1 MALIIMEYK
10 NNNGFT
16 LIELLIAMF
25 IFSILVF
32 AVSAVYLSF
41 SKAQARTRASQQLL
55 NDAQYALELM
65 AREVRNDSMYDYTP
79 TVADCNAILDSNYD
93 TCLLLKR
100 GNGELIAFAV
110 YQPSQSLVYIIF
122 DCNEDYSSC
131 TWSDAFNRT
140 NLLSYS
146 LNEVRVTDLNFYIE
160 PSSDPYESG
169 INQQSKVTIS
179 MEVTYDSQRAP
190 EQVSH
195 RLQTTISARD
205 YRR

>member
-1 MALIIMEYK
+1 MIIMKYK
-10 NNNGFT
+10 NNSGFT
-16 LIELLIAMF
+16 LIELLVAVF
-25 IFSILVF
+25 VFAILVL
-32 AVSAVYLSF
+32 AVSGVYLAF
-41 SKAQARTRASQQLL
+41 SKAQSRTKASQQLL

-65 AREVRNDSMYDYTP
+65 AREVRNDSIYDYTP
-79 TVADCNAILDSNYD
+79 TVADCNAILDGNYD

-100 GNGELIAFAV
+100 GNGELVAFTV
-110 YQPSQSLVYIIF
+110 YEPYQSLVYVIF
-122 DCNEDYSSC
+122 DCNEDYSACSYA
-131 TWSDAFNRT
+131 DAFNRT

-146 LNEVRVTDLNFYIE
+146 LNEARVTDLNFYIE
-160 PSSDPYESG
+160 PTSDPYESG

-179 MEVTYDSQRAP
+179 MEVTYDSLRTP